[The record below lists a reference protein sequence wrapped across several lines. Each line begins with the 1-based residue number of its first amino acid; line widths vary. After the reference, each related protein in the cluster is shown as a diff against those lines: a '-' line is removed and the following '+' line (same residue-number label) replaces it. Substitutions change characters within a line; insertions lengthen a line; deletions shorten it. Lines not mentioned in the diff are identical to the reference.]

1 MTKQNNTEV
10 FKNMLV
16 QFLEEKDPIQAMM
29 EYMANTLMELEVT
42 STINAE
48 KGTHSP
54 ERKTHRN
61 GYRTRRWDTRVGTI
75 RLLVPKVRSGGF
87 QPFFLVNRQ
96 QSELA
101 LVSVVQECFIN
112 GVSTRKMKRVLS
124 SFGVETIS
132 PGQVSRMTKEL
143 ENQVNEYRV
152 SPLENEY
159 SVVWID
165 ALYEKIRDGGRVV
178 NKAVMIA
185 MSVNSLG
192 QKVILA
198 IEPMENESNDTWL
211 TFFDKLKKRGLSR
224 IGLLV
229 SDGHPGIQSAL
240 KKAFIGSTWQRCK
253 VHFMRN
259 VLARV
264 SHSHKKEVGHFLSLI
279 FTQDSYNEAKRIAND
294 VIDRFE
300 SQFPEAMDVLS
311 DGLEDAVQFFHFP
324 VIPKSRT
331 SSTNHLE
338 RLNREIRRRSN
349 VVGTFPSTSSFLRL
363 IGSYLLEYQEEW
375 QTANSFIDPDR
386 LISFWSNF
394 KEVSMAA

>member
-1 MTKQNNTEV
+1 
-10 FKNMLV
+10 
-16 QFLEEKDPIQAMM
+16 
-29 EYMANTLMELEVT
+29 
-42 STINAE
+42 
-48 KGTHSP
+48 
-54 ERKTHRN
+54 
-61 GYRTRRWDTRVGTI
+61 
-75 RLLVPKVRSGGF
+75 
-87 QPFFLVNRQ
+87 
-96 QSELA
+96 
-101 LVSVVQECFIN
+101 
-112 GVSTRKMKRVLS
+112 MKRVLT
-124 SFGVETIS
+124 SFGIETIS

-152 SPLENEY
+152 SPLENE
-159 SVVWID
+159 
-165 ALYEKIRDGGRVV
+165 
-178 NKAVMIA
+178 
-185 MSVNSLG
+185 
-192 QKVILA
+192 
-198 IEPMENESNDTWL
+198 SNDTWL
-211 TFFDKLKKRGLSR
+211 TFFDKLKKRGVSR

-259 VLARV
+259 
-264 SHSHKKEVGHFLSLI
+264 I

-324 VIPKSRT
+324 VISKSRT